1 MTDEFDMTESQQ
13 TGPEVPPRVVSGPVI
28 LDWHGLTSGERPVPR
43 TTRSRSSVRIL
54 GVADKRG
61 QNFTKVKPS
70 RPQPLSTSA
79 VPPSPHVVGNGE
91 RPHLVLHPG
100 LNPIDPGLWALYK
113 NHEPVVDFIKTAR
126 LAVLEQVPQ
135 EIEAVL
141 EAIERTWS
149 AEGLAVIES
158 SEGKIKRRGKGA
170 DGVRDAL
177 AAKKA
182 LVAKRLTR

>member
-1 MTDEFDMTESQQ
+1 
-13 TGPEVPPRVVSGPVI
+13 
-28 LDWHGLTSGERPVPR
+28 
-43 TTRSRSSVRIL
+43 
-54 GVADKRG
+54 
-61 QNFTKVKPS
+61 
-70 RPQPLSTSA
+70 
-79 VPPSPHVVGNGE
+79 VGNGE

-113 NHEPVVDFIKTAR
+113 AHPPIVELMSAGR
-126 LAVLEQVPQ
+126 LEVLESVPE

-149 AEGLAVIES
+149 VEGLAVIES
-158 SEGKIKRRGKGA
+158 SEGKLKRRGKGA

-182 LVAKRLTR
+182 LVAKRLKR

>member
-113 NHEPVVDFIKTAR
+113 AHPPIVELMSAGR
-126 LAVLEQVPQ
+126 LEALESVPE
-135 EIEAVL
+135 EIDAVL

-149 AEGLAVIES
+149 AEGLAVIDA
-158 SEGKIKRRGKGA
+158 SEGTFKRRRKVV
-170 DGVRDAL
+170 DDAL
-177 AAKKA
+177 AAKRA
-182 LVAKRLTR
+182 IVAKRLKR